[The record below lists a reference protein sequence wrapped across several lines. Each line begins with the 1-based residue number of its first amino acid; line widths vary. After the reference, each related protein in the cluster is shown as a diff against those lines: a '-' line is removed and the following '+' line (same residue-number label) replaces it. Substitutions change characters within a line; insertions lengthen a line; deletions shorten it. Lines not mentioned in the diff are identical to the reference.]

1 MVQANIWEYKVAVER
16 GSEVFIKTVLVLT
29 VINWSS
35 NYSVLTDNNAVALAI
50 LKLPQTLSTPYFWDF
65 LQEIFISLGKKKK
78 SSDPLYGVDVPL
90 VLIRGFRQWT
100 EKLNVVQQYGCAKTG
115 EH

>member
-1 MVQANIWEYKVAVER
+1 M
-16 GSEVFIKTVLVLT
+16 LT
-29 VINWSS
+29 VINCSS
-35 NYSVLTDNNAVALAI
+35 NYNMLTDNNAVALAI

-65 LQEIFISLGKKKK
+65 LQEIFVSLGGKKKKK
-78 SSDPLYGVDVPL
+78 SSDPLYGVSNLNVPL

>member
-1 MVQANIWEYKVAVER
+1 M
-16 GSEVFIKTVLVLT
+16 LT

-65 LQEIFISLGKKKK
+65 LQEIFVSLGKKK
-78 SSDPLYGVDVPL
+78 SSDPLYEVDVPL
-90 VLIRGFRQWT
+90 VLIRGFRQ
-100 EKLNVVQQYGCAKTG
+100 
-115 EH
+115 